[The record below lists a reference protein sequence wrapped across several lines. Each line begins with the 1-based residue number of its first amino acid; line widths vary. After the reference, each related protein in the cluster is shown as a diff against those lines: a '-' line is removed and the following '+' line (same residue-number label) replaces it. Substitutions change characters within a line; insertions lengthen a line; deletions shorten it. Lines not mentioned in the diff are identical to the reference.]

1 LPVNAEKEL
10 IMSNV
15 VVIGTQWGDEGKGKV
30 VDVLAEKAH
39 VVARFQGGNNAG
51 HTMVVDGESFI
62 SHLIPSGI
70 LHPDKICLIGNGVV
84 VDPAVLIQEIT
95 DLKERG
101 VPVGPQNLLVSENA
115 HLIMPYHKLLDHGR
129 EKLKGDKKLGTTGRG
144 IGPCYEDKVTR
155 RGIRFCDLIDPE
167 TFEEKLSL
175 IVPEKNFYL
184 RDFLK
189 YETVD
194 QESILKEYLPYAEA
208 LRPYVANVSLVLS
221 QAVKAGDHILFE
233 GAQGTHLDID
243 HGTYPFVT
251 SSNTVA
257 GNACCG
263 AGIGPTQ
270 IHGVI
275 GMVKAYT
282 TRVGRGPFP
291 TELHDDIGDR
301 LQEMGVEFGA
311 TTGRRRRCGWL
322 DAVVVRNSARI
333 NSLTGIAI
341 TKLDVLSGLKT
352 LKICTAYEYK
362 GDKLPEFPSALRV
375 LEACRPIYEELPG
388 WTEDITAV
396 KDEGGLPENA
406 RAYLRR
412 LEELV
417 ETPIQIISVGP
428 GRHET
433 IMLQDPFDSP

>member
-1 LPVNAEKEL
+1 
-10 IMSNV
+10 MSSV

-30 VDVLAEKAH
+30 VDVLAEKAR

-51 HTMVVDGESFI
+51 HTMVVDGQSFI

-70 LHPDKICLIGNGVV
+70 LHPEKLCLIGNGVV

-101 VPVGPQNLLVSENA
+101 VSVGPHNLLVSENA

-155 RGIRFCDLIDPE
+155 RGIRFGDLMDRE
-167 TFEEKLSL
+167 AFEEKLSL
-175 IVPEKNFYL
+175 VVPEKNYYL

-189 YETVD
+189 SETVD
-194 QESILKEYLPYAEA
+194 EQSILEQYLPYAEA
-208 LRPYVANVSLVLS
+208 LRPHVANVSLVLS

-270 IHGVI
+270 IHSVI

-301 LQEMGVEFGA
+301 LQERGAEFGA

-322 DAVVVRNSARI
+322 DAVVVRHSARI

-352 LKICTAYEYK
+352 LKICTAYECK
-362 GDKLPEFPSALRV
+362 GDRLLEFPSALRV
-375 LEACRPIYEELPG
+375 LEAYKPIYEELPG

-396 KDEGGLPENA
+396 KDESWLPENA

-433 IMLQDPFDSP
+433 IVLQDPFDRA

>member
-1 LPVNAEKEL
+1 MECEKER
-10 IMSNV
+10 IMSSV

-30 VDVLAEKAH
+30 VDVLAERAH

-51 HTMVVDGESFI
+51 HTMVVDGQSFI

-70 LHPDKICLIGNGVV
+70 LHPEKLCLIGNGVV

-101 VPVGPQNLLVSENA
+101 VSVGPHNLLVSENA

-155 RGIRFCDLIDPE
+155 RGIRFGDLMDRE
-167 TFEEKLSL
+167 AFEEKLSL
-175 IVPEKNFYL
+175 VVPEKNYYL

-189 YETVD
+189 SEIVD
-194 QESILKEYLPYAEA
+194 EQSILEQYLPYAEA
-208 LRPYVANVSLVLS
+208 LRPHVANVSLVLS

-270 IHGVI
+270 IHSVI

-301 LQEMGVEFGA
+301 LQERGAEFGA

-322 DAVVVRNSARI
+322 DAVVVRHSARI

-352 LKICTAYEYK
+352 LKICTAYECK
-362 GDKLPEFPSALRV
+362 ADRLPEFPSALRV
-375 LEACRPIYEELPG
+375 LEACKPIYEELPG

-396 KDEGGLPENA
+396 KDESGLPENA

-428 GRHET
+428 GRQET
-433 IMLQDPFDSP
+433 IVLQDPFDRA

>member
-1 LPVNAEKEL
+1 
-10 IMSNV
+10 MSNV
-15 VVIGTQWGDEGKGKV
+15 IVIGTQWGDEGKGKV

-51 HTMVVDGESFI
+51 HTMVVRGETFI

-70 LHPDKICLIGNGVV
+70 LHADKLCVIGNGVV
-84 VDPAVLIQEIT
+84 VDPGVLLQEIQ
-95 DLKERG
+95 DLRERG
-101 VPVGPQNLLVSENA
+101 ISVGPHNLLVSENA
-115 HLIMPYHKLLDHGR
+115 HLIMPYHKLVDHGR

-155 RGIRFCDLIDPE
+155 RGIRFCDLIDSR

-189 YETVD
+189 FDTVD
-194 QESILKEYLPYAEA
+194 QASILEQYLPYAEA
-208 LRPYVANVSLVLS
+208 LRPHVANVSLALR
-221 QAVKAGDHILFE
+221 QAVKAGRNILFE

-270 IHGVI
+270 IHSVI

-301 LQEMGVEFGA
+301 LQERGAEFGA

-322 DAVVVRNSARI
+322 DAVVVRNAARL

-362 GDKLPEFPSALRV
+362 GDRLLEFPSGSGV
-375 LEACRPIYEELPG
+375 LEACQPVYEELPG
-388 WTEDITAV
+388 WGENITAV
-396 KDEGGLPENA
+396 KDEGGLPDNA
-406 RAYLRR
+406 RAYLGR
-412 LEELV
+412 LEALV

-428 GRHET
+428 GRDET
-433 IMLQDPFDSP
+433 IVLQDPFDAL